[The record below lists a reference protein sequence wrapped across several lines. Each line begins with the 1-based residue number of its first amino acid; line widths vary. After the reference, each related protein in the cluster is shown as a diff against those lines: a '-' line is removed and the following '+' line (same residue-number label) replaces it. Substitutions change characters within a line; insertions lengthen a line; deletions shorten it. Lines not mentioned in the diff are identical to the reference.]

1 MKFKVIVAS
10 IVLISGLLVLG
21 YFKAVPGA
29 ENGSAL
35 ASRIEILPQSFDF
48 GDIQYGQIVEQ
59 DFLVKNAGNEILEIK
74 KVATSCGCT
83 TAKIDKEMIAPGESV
98 RLNVRYDS
106 GAMGS
111 SHGKGRQ
118 ERIIYIKSNDSLN
131 PQAEAIIYANV
142 Q

>member
-1 MKFKVIVAS
+1 MKFKVIIAS

-21 YFKAVPGA
+21 YFRAVPGA
-29 ENGSAL
+29 ENGSTGGP
-35 ASRIEILPQSFDF
+35 RIEILPQNFDF

-98 RLNVRYDS
+98 RLNVGYDS

-118 ERIIYIKSNDSLN
+118 ERIVYIKSNDPLN
-131 PQAEAIIYANV
+131 PQAEAVIYANV